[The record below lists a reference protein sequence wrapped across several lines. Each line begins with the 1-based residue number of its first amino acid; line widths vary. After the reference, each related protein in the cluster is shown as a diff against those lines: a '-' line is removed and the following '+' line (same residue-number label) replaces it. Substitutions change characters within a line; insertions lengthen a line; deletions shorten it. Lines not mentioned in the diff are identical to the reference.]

1 MTTLSRSQIKE
12 IKKESI
18 RNIAKI
24 LVVKKV
30 ITMLCP
36 GCESKILTQSSRNS
50 NMNEFIGYRYPIYLF
65 TSTAVNIVNYYYT

>member
-1 MTTLSRSQIKE
+1 MSTLSRSQIKE

-36 GCESKILTQSSRNS
+36 VCKSKNLTQSSRNS
-50 NMNEFIGYRYPIYLF
+50 NMNEFIRYRYPIYLF